1 MTYTDSAFL
10 FCFFPVALVL
20 YNILPKKCRG
30 TVLLLCSYAFFFII
44 SRKLIVYILVSTF
57 IIWLYS
63 FIVKKIQRKRD
74 TELEE
79 CKREDSKN
87 VKEEK
92 KAIKEKY
99 KKKQKIFLI
108 ISILINLGLL
118 VVLKYSGF
126 IGNNINSI
134 LESFNVTNRINV
146 WHLALPI
153 GISFYTL
160 QTISY
165 VTDVHKGVVKPD
177 TNIGR
182 LALYLA
188 FFPQIMEGPICRYSE
203 TAEKLWNGE
212 RTTYEGLMYGL
223 QRVIFGLGKKIIIA
237 DRLNILVNEIFS
249 GYAGLDGGM
258 IAAGMILYTLQLYMD
273 FSGVMDMAIGMGE
286 VFNVKLPENFK
297 QPFFSKS
304 ISDFWTRWHIT
315 LGAWMRDYIYY
326 PVSMSNISK
335 KMTTKLRKK
344 IGNYYGPLITST
356 VALFL
361 VWLANG
367 FWHGSAWSFIFYGMY
382 HFTLI
387 MLGRIFDPLS
397 KKILNK
403 LHINVKKWWYKLFQ
417 IVRTIILVF
426 IGELFFRAE
435 GLKAGFTM
443 FKIMISK
450 FSFRSIA
457 NGELLNLGLDI
468 KDLVVVIVFTIIIL
482 IVSILKEKGINIR
495 EKIAKRNIV
504 LRWTIYLILI
514 ISVIVFGAYGVG
526 YIPVDPMYANY

>member
-10 FCFFPVALVL
+10 FIVFPIAIIL
-20 YNILPKKCRG
+20 YNLMPKKGRG
-30 TVLLLCSYAFFFII
+30 IVLLTLSYIFFFII
-44 SRKLIVYILVSTF
+44 SRKLIVYIFASTF
-57 IIWLYS
+57 VIWLYS
-63 FIVKKIQRKRD
+63 FIIKKIQKKRD
-74 TELEE
+74 EELEHCE
-79 CKREDSKN
+79 KDN
-87 VKEEK
+87 K

-99 KKKQKIFLI
+99 KKKQKVFLI
-108 ISILINLGLL
+108 LSILINLGLL

-126 IGNNINSI
+126 IGNNINSM
-134 LESFNVTNRINV
+134 LGAFKSTHRINV
-146 WHLALPI
+146 WRLALPI

-165 VTDVHKGVVKPD
+165 VTDVHKGVIKPD

-188 FFPQIMEGPICRYSE
+188 FFPQIMEGPICRYYE
-203 TAEKLWNGE
+203 TAESLWNGN
-212 RTTYEGLMYGL
+212 RTTYEGLTFGL
-223 QRVIFGLGKKIIIA
+223 QRIIFGLAKKLIIA

-249 GYAGLDGGM
+249 GYAGFDGGV
-258 IAAGMILYTLQLYMD
+258 IAVGMILYTLQLYMD

-297 QPFFSKS
+297 QPFFSRS

-326 PVSMSNISK
+326 PVSMSNIGK

-387 MLGRIFDPLS
+387 MFGRIFDPLS
-397 KKILNK
+397 KKIQEK
-403 LHINVKKWWYKLFQ
+403 LHIDVKRAWYKSFQ
-417 IVRTIILVF
+417 IIRTIILVF

-435 GLKAGFTM
+435 GLRAGLNM
-443 FKIMISK
+443 FKIMITK
-450 FSFRSIA
+450 FSLKAFS
-457 NGELLNLGLDI
+457 NGTLFDLGLDI
-468 KDLVVVIVFTIIIL
+468 KDFIIIL
-482 IVSILKEKGINIR
+482 IFTLIMFIVSIMKEKGFNIR
-495 EKIAKRNIV
+495 EKIANRNIV
-504 LRWTIYLILI
+504 LRWAIYLILI
-514 ISVIVFGAYGVG
+514 LSVIIFGAYGVG